1 MDCSK
6 LNKGLTLI
14 FDFDGTMCQIF
25 KNYNL
30 DNTIALLVEKMSS
43 FDIKFSSE
51 KDSFDVF
58 EEIVKQTESKIE
70 IQKTALNEANQI
82 LSVAELEAVV
92 TGELVEGV
100 DVILPQLISNNIA
113 IGISTNNSSQC
124 VLSFLQKYMP
134 NHIIPTVGRIGD
146 KPELMKPNPYSI
158 FEVLKELNC
167 SPADAIFIGDSLRD
181 YHGAM
186 NAGCR
191 FVGMAPT
198 VKKRDRLLKIIPES
212 DIVTNFYE
220 LIDLLNTFK

>member
-6 LNKGLTLI
+6 LNKDIALI
-14 FDFDGTMCQIF
+14 FDFDGTMCQVF

-30 DNTIALLVEKMSS
+30 DNTVDLLVKKMN
-43 FDIKFSSE
+43 FYDIDFSSE

-58 EEIVKQTESKIE
+58 EEILKQTENKIE
-70 IQKTALNEANQI
+70 TRKTALNEANQI

-100 DVILPQLISNNIA
+100 EVILPQLISNHIA

-124 VLSFLQKYMP
+124 VHSFLQKYMP

-146 KPELMKPNPYSI
+146 KPGLMKPNPYSI

-167 SPADAIFIGDSLRD
+167 SPANAIFIGDSLRD
-181 YHGAM
+181 YHGAI

-198 VKKRDRLLKIIPES
+198 VKKRDRLLKVIPES
-212 DIVTNFYE
+212 EIVTNFYE
-220 LIDLLNTFK
+220 LVDLLSTFK